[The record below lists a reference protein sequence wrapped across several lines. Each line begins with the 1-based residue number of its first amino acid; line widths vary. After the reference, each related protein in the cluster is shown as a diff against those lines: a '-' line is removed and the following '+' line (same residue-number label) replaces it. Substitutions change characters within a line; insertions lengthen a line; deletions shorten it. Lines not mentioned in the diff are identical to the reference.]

1 MKTGI
6 SQLINQRID
15 LIKMRGENIFRMV
28 NKRKP
33 NTRVMFTNFKA

>member
-6 SQLINQRID
+6 SQFINQQID
-15 LIKMRGENIFRMV
+15 YIKTQGENIFRMV
-28 NKRKP
+28 NKRKT